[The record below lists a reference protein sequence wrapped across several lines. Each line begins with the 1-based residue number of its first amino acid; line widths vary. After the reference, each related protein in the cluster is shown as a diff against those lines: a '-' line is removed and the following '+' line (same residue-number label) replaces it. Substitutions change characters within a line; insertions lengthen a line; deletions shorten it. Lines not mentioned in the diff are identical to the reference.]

1 MKSIKSFFTVVIV
14 LIIALPVLV
23 LVSSYNKYKEAVDKV
38 PVSEKVAE
46 IRSNSSYCSID
57 NIPQFYIDAVV
68 SVEDRRFFIHKG
80 FDFIGTIRAIITDI
94 KTRSL
99 REGGS
104 TISQQLAKNMYFPL
118 DNTLE
123 RKIAEIFMAVEIENT
138 YTKEEVLEL
147 YFNCIYYGSG
157 YYNIYDASMG
167 YFGKEPRDMN
177 EYEASLLAGVPNAP
191 SVYSPK
197 VNPALAHKRQEKVLD
212 TMVDCGKTDR
222 EKIQEILQMRGK
234 YNW

>member
-1 MKSIKSFFTVVIV
+1 MGSIKSFFTVVLV

-23 LVSSYNKYKEAVDKV
+23 FISSYNKYKEAVEKV
-38 PVSEKVAE
+38 PIEEKVAE
-46 IRSNSSYCSID
+46 IRGNDSFYGIE

-68 SVEDRRFFIHKG
+68 SVEDRRFFSHNG
-80 FDFIGTIRAIITDI
+80 FDFIGTLRAIITDI

-99 REGGS
+99 KEGGS

-123 RKIAEIFMAVEIENT
+123 RKIAEIFTAIDIENT

-157 YYNIYDASMG
+157 YYNIYDASVG
-167 YFGKEPRDMN
+167 YFRKEPCDMN

-212 TMVDCGKTDR
+212 TMVDSKKISE
-222 EKIQEILQMRGK
+222 EKMQEILLMGK
-234 YNW
+234 EYNW